1 MLYKDKRT
9 YPRIYGLGN
18 KPLSHWLRT
27 RLALQKFN
35 TKLWYSTLSLLA
47 RDEVIFLNYG
57 YATTESSGATLEL
70 EAVDEANRYPIQLY
84 NKVASAVDLRGKDVL
99 EVGSGRGG
107 GAAFIRKYM
116 HLRSMT
122 GVDFCGK
129 AVKFCRRRHR
139 HEKLSFVR
147 GDAENLPF
155 PAEFFDAVVNLESC
169 HCYTSVTR
177 FLTQVARVLRSGGH
191 VLFAD
196 VGPKPYIDTLRGHIT
211 QCGLSIEEEED
222 ITPAVSRA
230 LLITSEENRRKIQ
243 EQVPLGL
250 RSIFRNF
257 AGIQDTPV
265 FAACGAGEWVY
276 VRFVLKKP

>member
-1 MLYKDKRT
+1 M
-9 YPRIYGLGN
+9 
-18 KPLSHWLRT
+18 
-27 RLALQKFN
+27 
-35 TKLWYSTLSLLA
+35 
-47 RDEVIFLNYG
+47 IFLNYG
-57 YATTESSGATLEL
+57 YATTDSGGTTLEL

-84 NKVASAVDLRGKDVL
+84 NRVASAVDLRGKDVL

-107 GAAFIRKYM
+107 GAAFIQKYM

-129 AVKFCRRRHR
+129 AVKFCRRRHG
-139 HEKLSFVR
+139 HEKLSFVH

-177 FLTQVARVLRSGGH
+177 FLTQAARVLRRGGH
-191 VLFAD
+191 LLFAD
-196 VGPKPYIDTLRGHIT
+196 VGPKPYIDTLRGHIA

-222 ITPAVSRA
+222 ITPAVSCA
-230 LLITSEENRRKIQ
+230 LRITSEQNRKKIQ
-243 EQVPLGL
+243 EQVPVGL

-257 AGIQDTPV
+257 AAIQDTPV
-265 FAACGAGEWVY
+265 FEACGAGEWVY
-276 VRFVLKKP
+276 IRFVLKKAAS